1 MKLSLIIATYN
12 RSQSLIRTLHSVA
25 EQTFDPKAWECIVVD
40 NRSTDD
46 TKEQVAK
53 FCELRP
59 DLNINYLF
67 EANQGLSAARNCGLS
82 SAVGEIVAFVD
93 DDETLESSFIGSYI
107 DFFATYADAMA
118 AGGGVIARYDNGR
131 PAWMS
136 PYTEQMIA
144 NPIDLG
150 SRVRSFPSSRIP
162 AGGNMAFRR
171 SLFDHIEPFN
181 TQLGRCGTSL
191 IGGEESE
198 LFGRI
203 RSIGCTLYYVPNA
216 AIYHHIAPEKVTDD
230 YFDRLAFNVGRSQ
243 RYRAEL
249 NNSTRMLHI
258 KEYAKWLATEVI
270 ALTYNLCG
278 KPLQA
283 RYLRRMRRGIGRGIR
298 TA

>member
-12 RSQSLIRTLHSVA
+12 RSQSLMRTLRSVA
-25 EQTFDPKAWECIVVD
+25 EQTFDSTEWECIVVD
-40 NRSTDD
+40 NHSTDD
-46 TKEQVAK
+46 TKEQVAD
-53 FCELRP
+53 FCKLCP
-59 DLNINYLF
+59 TLNIRYIF
-67 EANQGLSAARNCGLS
+67 ESNQGLSAARNSGLATAS
-82 SAVGEIVAFVD
+82 GEVVAFVD

-107 DFFATYADAMA
+107 DFFATQADAMA
-118 AGGGVIARYDNGR
+118 AGGGVIARYDKER

-150 SRVRSFPSSRIP
+150 SRVRSFPASRIP

-198 LFGRI
+198 LFERI
-203 RSIGCTLYYVPNA
+203 RSMGCTLYYVPNA

-249 NNSTRMLHI
+249 NNAVTMLHI
-258 KEYAKWLATEVI
+258 KEHIKWLATEVI
-270 ALTYNLCG
+270 ALTYTLCG

-283 RYLRRMRRGIGRGIR
+283 SYLRRMRRGIGRGTR

>member
-46 TKEQVAK
+46 TKEQVAR
-53 FCELRP
+53 FGELHP
-59 DLNINYLF
+59 QLNIHYAY
-67 EANQGLSAARNCGLS
+67 EANQGLSAARNCGISLS
-82 SAVGEIVAFVD
+82 TGEVIAFVD
-93 DDETLESSFIGSYI
+93 DDETLEESLIGSYI
-107 DFFATYADAMA
+107 DFFESYDDAMA
-118 AGGGVIARYDNGR
+118 AGGGVVAYYDEQR
-131 PAWMS
+131 PQWMS

-150 SRVRSFPSSRIP
+150 DKVRTFPSSRVP

-171 SLFDHIEPFN
+171 RLFDHIEPFN
-181 TQLGRCGTSL
+181 TQLGRCGTKL
-191 IGGEESE
+191 IGGEENE

-203 RSIGCTLYYVPNA
+203 RSMGCRLYYVPNA
-216 AIYHHIAPEKVTDD
+216 AIRHHIAPEKVTDD

-249 NNSTRMLHI
+249 KNGVKQLLIKEHI
-258 KEYAKWLATEVI
+258 KRLATELI
-270 ALTYNLCG
+270 ATAYILGG

-283 RYLRRMRRGIGRGIR
+283 QYIRRMRRGIARGIR
-298 TA
+298 SI